1 MKVAI
6 LGGGESGV
14 GAALLAKQKTYEVWL
29 SDAGKISDHHREVL
43 LTHQVP
49 FEEGKHTWE
58 QFFDAN
64 VVVKSPGIPP
74 TAAFVQRLKEFD
86 IEVISEIEFAA
97 RHISAPII
105 GITGSNG
112 KTTTTALIHHM
123 LSSAGVNAGLG
134 GNIGVSLSKLL
145 LEEEKEVYVVEIS
158 SFQLEDIK
166 DFRPA
171 VALFLNLTPDH
182 LDRYQGSMELYG
194 QAKLRIAEN
203 QLPEDVFIFS
213 KDDPISSRMIEQ
225 AGIQATSQRFSLTS
239 EAEAEMKNGEILIA
253 GETWAEEQEL
263 PILGPHNQW
272 NVMAALLAV
281 KAVGLTKDQARK
293 GLLTFQP
300 IPHRLQPLGPLNGV
314 SFINDSK
321 ATNVDAVKYALE
333 AMSSPV
339 IWMAGGVDKGNDY
352 SELAPLIEQKV
363 KALIILGSHDDK
375 LRAGFNGPIRQVHT
389 MSEAVKEAW
398 KLSEAGDVV
407 LLSPAC
413 ASFDLFQNYE
423 DRGQQFIKYVEELKS
438 SS

>member
-1 MKVAI
+1 
-6 LGGGESGV
+6 
-14 GAALLAKQKTYEVWL
+14 
-29 SDAGKISDHHREVL
+29 
-43 LTHQVP
+43 
-49 FEEGKHTWE
+49 
-58 QFFDAN
+58 
-64 VVVKSPGIPP
+64 
-74 TAAFVQRLKEFD
+74 
-86 IEVISEIEFAA
+86 
-97 RHISAPII
+97 
-105 GITGSNG
+105 
-112 KTTTTALIHHM
+112 
-123 LSSAGVNAGLG
+123 
-134 GNIGVSLSKLL
+134 
-145 LEEEKEVYVVEIS
+145 
-158 SFQLEDIK
+158 
-166 DFRPA
+166 
-171 VALFLNLTPDH
+171 
-182 LDRYQGSMELYG
+182 
-194 QAKLRIAEN
+194 
-203 QLPEDVFIFS
+203 
-213 KDDPISSRMIEQ
+213 
-225 AGIQATSQRFSLTS
+225 
-239 EAEAEMKNGEILIA
+239 MKNGEILIA

>member
-29 SDAGKISDHHREVL
+29 SDAGKISDRHREVL
-43 LTHQVP
+43 LSHQVP
-49 FEEGKHTWE
+49 FEEGNHTWE

-74 TAAFVQRLKEFD
+74 TAAFVRRLKEFD

-123 LSSAGVNAGLG
+123 LISAGVHAGLG

-145 LEEEKEVYVVEIS
+145 LEEEKQVYVVEIS
-158 SFQLEDIK
+158 SFQLEDTK
-166 DFRPA
+166 DFRPS

-194 QAKLRIAEN
+194 QAKLRITEN
-203 QLPEDVFIFS
+203 QLPEDVFIYS
-213 KDDPISSRMIEQ
+213 KDDPISSQMISQSE
-225 AGIQATSQRFSLTS
+225 IQATAQNFSLS
-239 EAEAEMKNGEILIA
+239 SQADAQMQSGEVRIE
-253 GETWAEEQEL
+253 GESWATEDEL

-281 KAVGLTKDQARK
+281 RAVGLSKDQARK

-300 IPHRLQPLGPLNGV
+300 IPHRLQPLGQIDGV

-333 AMSSPV
+333 AMTAPV

-352 SELAPLIEQKV
+352 AELASLIEEKV
-363 KALIILGSHDDK
+363 KALIIVGPHDDK
-375 LRAGFNGPIRQVHT
+375 LRASFNGPIRQSHS
-389 MSEAVKEAW
+389 MSEAVSEAW

-413 ASFDLFQNYE
+413 ASFDLFLNYE
-423 DRGQQFIKYVEELKS
+423 DRGQQFIASVEELRS
-438 SS
+438 TI